1 MSDPKE
7 TKLAQALRHVVSG
20 KRIVAA
26 QEKII
31 SQIKAE
37 GGNAKDAESLLDC
50 FLRTQATFED
60 DLRLVVKEKG

>member
-7 TKLAQALRHVVSG
+7 TKLAQALRHVESG

-26 QEKII
+26 QEKLI

-37 GGNAKDAESLLDC
+37 GGDAKGAESLLDS
-50 FLRTQATFED
+50 FLQTQATFED
-60 DLRLVVKEKG
+60 DLRLVVKQMA